1 MTVILP
7 ECDRFDPVKG
17 YEEVIK
23 EMGRTNWF
31 SLVSYT
37 TLARNA
43 YYQGFITEYE
53 RTHVV
58 GKGVFT
64 EDGCLKWIHDLPG
77 KPKGPYP
84 IQELTKERI
93 EMIYANQLMGL
104 GNGTTGF

>member
-1 MTVILP
+1 MSVITP
-7 ECDRFDPVKG
+7 EYDRFCPFRG
-17 YEEVIK
+17 YEDVIK
-23 EMGRTNWF
+23 DIGRTNWF
-31 SLVSYT
+31 AAVSYT

-93 EMIYANQLMGL
+93 EMIYANHLLGL
-104 GNGTTGF
+104 SDGDTGF